1 MPTAR
6 SSAAAASTRGEAGRT
21 YLGWRHRV
29 VLPPPGPAPRR
40 PAPSDARTL
49 SREWVAGQLD
59 SEAQTNRPLYFALG
73 GLGLFALLCPLLWTL
88 RILPGSLALGGVCA
102 CAAIAAPVVFALLQS
117 RQVMATRLER
127 AEARLAEERAERE
140 RALHEQQREH
150 ARRYTEWQAAARA
163 FEAQPRWYGVTV
175 PAGVSSVLVVG
186 GREAG
191 WSALLTT
198 IGISRLREG
207 GDLTVVDLTGR
218 SVTSELVRLARR
230 CAVGPR
236 RWVLPADLPRMTL
249 GTNLDAGQR
258 ARILS
263 AAAAASGR
271 LEDADADETLLLRL
285 LEVLGP
291 GVGVARLIGGLRAL
305 VTPED
310 DTAEDDPALALL
322 TEAERARVRERCADD
337 PGIRERA
344 WTLENRL
351 SPFEAVGTRADDGAY
366 AQVKIISTDRA
377 SGEGAARVYG
387 TYAVAALSELLEARA
402 PEPATGG
409 RRPGARSR
417 RTRSVVVCG
426 AETLPKD
433 EVEQVLAAASEGDV
447 EVVLL
452 FRTAVPAAL
461 ERFSDP
467 ACLPVVM
474 GLDDDAEEVAR
485 AVEAAVSVAADPRD
499 LEVHRLT
506 EVIGAA
512 VGGTVLEPSEDDEE
526 DDDLLFP
533 SPHTESG
540 ALIRNAAASIV
551 PLDLV
556 RHVRSTTAWGR
567 VTSQAAEIDTP
578 APTDEEQGPGARSL
592 GLDARALRGL
602 PSTAALVLTPG
613 GPILADTNPGILTL
627 STATLATVDDT
638 RNTGTS
644 GNVGSSGGTGAT
656 TRAPASRGGTGN
668 GGLRRAHAGRS
679 EPSGGTATP
688 EGAAAPDRMVR
699 DDTPGATRGDDGP
712 NAAEALGTV
721 GRTDPEKVPPNLGP
735 PPERLDWRV

>member
-6 SSAAAASTRGEAGRT
+6 SSAAASTPRGEAGRT
-21 YLGWRHRV
+21 YLGWRHRI

-40 PAPSDARTL
+40 PAPADARTL
-49 SREWVAGQLD
+49 SQEWVAGQLD
-59 SEAQTNRPLYFALG
+59 SEAETNRPLYFALG

-263 AAAAASGR
+263 AAAAASGG

-291 GVGVARLIGGLRAL
+291 DVGVARLIGGLRAL

-310 DTAEDDPALALL
+310 DTAEDDTALALL

-344 WTLENRL
+344 WTLEDRL

-402 PEPATGG
+402 PEPAVGG
-409 RRPGARSR
+409 RAVRPR
-417 RTRSVVVCG
+417 RTRSLVVCG
-426 AETLPKD
+426 AETLPTE
-433 EVEQVLAAASEGDV
+433 EVDQVLAAASEGDV

-485 AVEAAVSVAADPRD
+485 AVEAAVSAEADPRD

-512 VGGTVLEPSEDDEE
+512 VGGTVLEPSEDEEE

-578 APTDEEQGPGARSL
+578 GPNDEEEAPGARSR

-644 GNVGSSGGTGAT
+644 GNVGSGGGAGAT
-656 TRAPASRGGTGN
+656 ARASASRSGTGN
-668 GGLRRAHAGRS
+668 GGFRRGRAGGS
-679 EPSGGTATP
+679 EPSGGTGTP
-688 EGAAAPDRMVR
+688 GGAAGPDRTVR
-699 DDTPGATRGDDGP
+699 DDTPGATSGDDG
-712 NAAEALGTV
+712 NDAAEAFGTA

>member
-1 MPTAR
+1 MPTPR
-6 SSAAAASTRGEAGRT
+6 SSAAAASTPRSEAGRT

-40 PAPSDARTL
+40 PAPADAETL
-49 SREWVAGQLD
+49 SQEWVAGQFD
-59 SEAQTNRPLYFALG
+59 SEAQTNRPLHYALA

-88 RILPGSLALGGVCA
+88 RILPGSLALGGVFA
-102 CAAIAAPVVFALLQS
+102 CAAIAAPLVFALLQS

-127 AEARLAEERAERE
+127 AEARLAEERAARE
-140 RALHEQQREH
+140 RALHDQQRAH

-163 FEAQPRWYGVTV
+163 YEAQPRWYGVTV
-175 PAGVSSVLVVG
+175 PPDVSSVLVVG
-186 GREAG
+186 GGDAG

-198 IGISRLREG
+198 VGISRLREG

-258 ARILS
+258 ARVLS

-291 GVGVARLIGGLRAL
+291 EVGVARLIGGLRAL

-310 DTAEDDPALALL
+310 DAAEDDAALALL
-322 TEAERARVRERCADD
+322 SEAERARVRERCADD

-387 TYAVAALSELLEARA
+387 TYAVAALSELLEARS
-402 PEPATGG
+402 PEPASAG
-409 RRPGARSR
+409 RRPRARPP

-426 AETLPKD
+426 AETLPAE
-433 EVEQVLAAASEGDV
+433 EVDQVLAAASEGGV

-461 ERFSDP
+461 ARFTDP
-467 ACLPVVM
+467 SCLPVVM
-474 GLDDDAEEVAR
+474 GLDDDAEEVGR
-485 AVEAAVSVAADPRD
+485 AVAAAVAVAADPRD

-512 VGGTVLEPSEDDEE
+512 VGGTVVEPADDEE

-540 ALIRNAAASIV
+540 ALIRNATAAIA

-578 APTDEEQGPGARSL
+578 ARPDVEQEPGTRPL
-592 GLDARALRGL
+592 GLDARSLREL
-602 PSTAALVLTPG
+602 PSTAALVLTRG

-627 STATLATVDDT
+627 STATLATVDDN

-644 GNVGSSGGTGAT
+644 GNVGASGGGRATAGAPVSRRGTGAGEP
-656 TRAPASRGGTGN
+656 RK
-668 GGLRRAHAGRS
+668 AHAGGS
-679 EPSGGTATP
+679 EPFGGTAP
-688 EGAAAPDRMVR
+688 AEVPLRPDRTVR
-699 DDTPGATRGDDGP
+699 DDTPGATSGSNGHGV
-712 NAAEALGTV
+712 AETAGTV
-721 GRTDPEKVPPNLGP
+721 GRTDPEKAPPNLGP

>member
-1 MPTAR
+1 MPTPR
-6 SSAAAASTRGEAGRT
+6 SSAAAASTPRDAAGRT

-40 PAPSDARTL
+40 PAPGDAETL
-49 SREWVAGQLD
+49 SQEWVAGQFD
-59 SEAQTNRPLYFALG
+59 SEAQTNRPLHYALA

-102 CAAIAAPVVFALLQS
+102 CAAIAAPLVFALLQS

-127 AEARLAEERAERE
+127 AQARLAEERAARE
-140 RALHEQQREH
+140 RALHDQQRAH

-163 FEAQPRWYGVTV
+163 YEAQPRWYGVTV
-175 PAGVSSVLVVG
+175 PPGVSSVLVVG
-186 GREAG
+186 GGDAG

-198 IGISRLREG
+198 VGISRLREG

-236 RWVLPADLPRMTL
+236 HWVLPADLPRMTL

-258 ARILS
+258 ARVLS

-291 GVGVARLIGGLRAL
+291 DVGVARLIGGLRAL

-310 DTAEDDPALALL
+310 DTAEDDAALALL
-322 TEAERARVRERCADD
+322 SEEERARVRERCADD
-337 PGIRERA
+337 PGVRERA

-387 TYAVAALSELLEARA
+387 TYAVAALSELLEARS
-402 PEPATGG
+402 PEPAVTGL
-409 RRPGARSR
+409 RPRARPS

-426 AETLPKD
+426 AETLPAE
-433 EVEQVLAAASEGDV
+433 EVDQVLAAASEGGV

-461 ERFSDP
+461 ERFTDP

-474 GLDDDAEEVAR
+474 GLDGDAEKVGR
-485 AVEAAVSVAADPRD
+485 AVAAAAAASDPRD

-512 VGGTVLEPSEDDEE
+512 VGGTVVEPAEDEE

-540 ALIRNAAASIV
+540 ALIRNATAAIA

-556 RHVRSTTAWGR
+556 RHVRSTTVWGR

-578 APTDEEQGPGARSL
+578 VRPDEDEGPGSRPLA
-592 GLDARALRGL
+592 LDARSLRGL

-627 STATLATVDDT
+627 STATLATVDDN

-644 GNVGSSGGTGAT
+644 GNV
-656 TRAPASRGGTGN
+656 
-668 GGLRRAHAGRS
+668 
-679 EPSGGTATP
+679 EPSGGDGATTGAP
-688 EGAAAPDRMVR
+688 VSRRGTGDGHLRESPTGGAAPSGATAAPKGALRPDRAVP
-699 DDTPGATRGDDGP
+699 DDTPGATSGSVVHDAVG
-712 NAAEALGTV
+712 AAGTV
-721 GRTDPEKVPPNLGP
+721 GGTDPEKVPPNLGP